1 MRFDS
6 FGRREGFDRFS
17 GLDNVRYNIY
27 RKRQGGSISVVAD
40 VREMNP
46 TMRRWLINQADEL
59 IPF

>member
-46 TMRRWLINQADEL
+46 TMRR
-59 IPF
+59 